1 MPDELDS
8 PGTGR
13 RLDGPARPRPGRRRS
28 MEDQGGISV
37 SDVVAK
43 TTGARPL
50 PPREQQ
56 DRSDQPGH
64 RVPPASQPRGPR
76 SAQTPA
82 DNPVPT
88 DATRQS
94 RPPRPRQPRR

>member
-13 RLDGPARPRPGRRRS
+13 RLDGPARPRAGRRRS

-43 TTGARPL
+43 TTGVRPL
-50 PPREQQ
+50 PPESQN
-56 DRSDQPGH
+56 RSDQPG
-64 RVPPASQPRGPR
+64 QRGR
-76 SAQTPA
+76 GG
-82 DNPVPT
+82 
-88 DATRQS
+88 RG
-94 RPPRPRQPRR
+94 

>member
-13 RLDGPARPRPGRRRS
+13 RPDVPARPRPGRRRS

-43 TTGARPL
+43 TTGARPV

-56 DRSDQPGH
+56 DRPDQPGR
-64 RVPPASQPRGPR
+64 RVRAAEPPADRKS
-76 SAQTPA
+76 
-82 DNPVPT
+82 VV
-88 DATRQS
+88 
-94 RPPRPRQPRR
+94 